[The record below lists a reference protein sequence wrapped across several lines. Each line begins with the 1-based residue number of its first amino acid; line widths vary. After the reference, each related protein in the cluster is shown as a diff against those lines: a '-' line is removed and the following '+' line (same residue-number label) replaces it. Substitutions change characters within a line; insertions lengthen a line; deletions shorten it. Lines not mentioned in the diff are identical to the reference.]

1 MGLNVSIAG
10 RSQMP
15 IGTRSRQPKN
25 INAQIVDV
33 IGRRIIA
40 GEYDVGEKLPIEA
53 QLCDEFGV
61 SRPVLREAIKI
72 LMAKGLVVSKARV
85 GTLVTS
91 KNGWNILDPYVLNWV
106 IELMPES
113 RFLDMLFEV
122 RLGIEPIASELAAEN
137 GSDEAIQAIGEA
149 YSDMEKAP
157 TTAEL
162 AEPDLRFHQAILDAT
177 ANPMLSFIG
186 STLHSALAFSI
197 ELTSRHPDTYAL
209 SLPRHKAVYKAIAQ
223 REPEAARAATISLL
237 KNSREDFETVRN
249 RKKT

>member
-1 MGLNVSIAG
+1 VGLNVSIAG

-137 GSDEAIQAIGEA
+137 GSDSG
-149 YSDMEKAP
+149 
-157 TTAEL
+157 
-162 AEPDLRFHQAILDAT
+162 
-177 ANPMLSFIG
+177 NW
-186 STLHSALAFSI
+186 
-197 ELTSRHPDTYAL
+197 
-209 SLPRHKAVYKAIAQ
+209 
-223 REPEAARAATISLL
+223 
-237 KNSREDFETVRN
+237 
-249 RKKT
+249 